1 MPHKVQANDIKITRT
16 LYTKEAHN
24 AVYKQ
29 VKIISSL
36 KSTKKKC
43 FKEL

>member
-29 VKIISSL
+29 VKNY
-36 KSTKKKC
+36 KQPKVCQTEM
-43 FKEL
+43 F